1 MDRISE
7 TDRTGGLGTAVIPR
21 EVPTVEEL
29 QEAASSPWT

>member
-7 TDRTGGLGTAVIPR
+7 TDRTGGLGTAVIPT